1 MPLDPDYRFTPKW
14 GLKDMHC
21 EVMACAMKGSIL
33 HFFSQDFVRAKCENL
48 SFMFLKSVEAH
59 MRNVVQETP
68 EEPLNDLR
76 ASAVDCARELEQ
88 SAQKKQKVDA
98 NGSPPKTPE
107 RAKPTAPD
115 GSPAGSVMAA
125 TPGSK

>member
-1 MPLDPDYRFTPKW
+1 MDPDYRFTPKW
-14 GLKDMHC
+14 GLRDMHC

-33 HFFSQDFVRAKCENL
+33 HLFSQDFVRAKCDNL
-48 SFMFLKSVEAH
+48 NCMFLKGVEAH
-59 MRNVVQETP
+59 MRNVAQENP

-76 ASAVDCARELEQ
+76 ASAADCAREPEV
-88 SAQKKQKVDA
+88 SAQKNQKVDA
-98 NGSPPKTPE
+98 SGAPPKTPE
-107 RAKPTAPD
+107 RTKPKAPD